1 MEAIKEIY
9 RRTKVF
15 LIPYLIILL
24 IGGIVTAVFT
34 KFQIHS
40 TLNQLNCTAADF
52 FFKYITFLGSGWFLV
67 IIMAIVAIL
76 KKEKAGGLLM
86 SALIFNFLVQLLKH
100 TIKAYRPAKYFEL
113 YFPDYPLHLV
123 EGVKMHYMNSFP
135 SGHTATAFAIFFF
148 LAFLA
153 RKDWIKLAYLLLAV
167 IIAYSR
173 IYLSQH
179 FLIDVLAGSVIGVIS
194 SYLGAWWT
202 LAYQKTKTS
211 VHHGDPSIGG
221 D

>member
-1 MEAIKEIY
+1 MDAIKEIY
-9 RRTKVF
+9 HRTKVF

-40 TLNQLNCTAADF
+40 TLNQLNCTLADF

-67 IIMAIVAIL
+67 IIMIVVAIIE
-76 KKEKAGGLLM
+76 KDKAGGLLM

-100 TIKAYRPAKYFEL
+100 TVKAYRPAKYFAL

-123 EGVKMHYMNSFP
+123 EGVKMHYLHSFP

-153 RKDWIKLAYLLLAV
+153 RKDWVKFVYFLLAV

-179 FLIDVLAGSVIGVIS
+179 FLIDVLAGSVIGITS

-202 LAYQKTKTS
+202 LVYEKTKLK
-211 VHHGDPSIGG
+211 HHGEPSIGG